1 MHQCTTLMVLILEDY
16 VMLTA
21 MKLVG
26 NINDIT
32 TYHTR
37 EENYYFSQAKEVDK
51 LLQEKNIKYQK
62 LESTEFVKV
71 NGNLC
76 KNLGLI
82 EEDTINE
89 EIFSNLLS
97 GKNQFGEKLTK
108 EHKVHGIDLT
118 FSAPKTVSVQGLVYK
133 DKNIIEAH
141 DRAVYET
148 MKEIEESHSF
158 SRPTSSE
165 SIESNK
171 MLFVTIRDG
180 FSREHDPH
188 LHTHCI
194 VMNMTEQNGKFTA
207 LDMKKIFNGDF
218 NKTFGAIYR
227 QKLASKLNSL
237 GYSISYTKKGEWRL
251 DIIPKEMEEEF
262 SKRHKQIIQAKEKL
276 KDINAWR
283 KTRAEKN
290 PLVDKK
296 EILADWNER
305 AEKTK
310 KKGSDTISKEEK
322 EKISKGQAVLSR
334 EEWAKRAQYSLEAQQ
349 ERQGRKNLTEKQKW
363 EYALRRATN
372 QKAVV
377 TAKQIITEYITEE
390 MRTEQWKN
398 ITYSQALTKLKEQVA
413 QGNILLLKLGEETK
427 GQEIYT
433 SKEMVETEKEYFSY
447 AGTKLNEKWK
457 TLETPEVDRFITDY
471 QKTATRKL
479 SEIQI
484 KGVKNIIKSK
494 TFLTMIQGDA
504 GSGKTTALRAVS
516 KYYKSCGIEVI
527 GLAMQGVAAKTL
539 GDETELKGM
548 TLASYLSQEQE
559 NSQRGE
565 TKTKPRVILL
575 DEASMLDSRNARD
588 LFKKAREKGDK
599 VILIGDINQ
608 LGAICAGK
616 PFERLVKDAQKAG
629 DLVTFN
635 ENYRQKDEQIRQ
647 AVEYAKQGK
656 MAESL
661 AIIETKEKGIT
672 EIQDRLDRRTK
683 VASLYNED
691 TLIITSTKLAREELN
706 KMIRQQLL
714 DNGTLNKESEKLFD
728 LTVLDDD
735 GIETPKQVSL
745 AIGEKILFTKNEY
758 KEIDI
763 RNGERAT
770 IQSIENKILI
780 VKSEDDRELKIDTEK
795 YPYIIDYGYALTTY
809 KSQGQT
815 YNKVVI
821 DADTTVP
828 VLNDMRNAYVNI
840 TRCRNEIQI
849 YTDDKDYL
857 KELAQE
863 RYIKQDTI
871 DIDMEKVAN
880 QQKVAISSLTIEK
893 NKKNNIIQK
902 EI

>member
-1 MHQCTTLMVLILEDY
+1 
-16 VMLTA
+16 MLTA

-26 NINDIT
+26 NIKDIT

-37 EENYYFSQAKEVDK
+37 EENYYFSQANEVDK
-51 LLQEKNIKYQK
+51 LLTEKEIKYQK
-62 LESTEFVKV
+62 MESIDYVRV

-76 KNLGLI
+76 KTLGLI
-82 EEDTINE
+82 EQDTINE
-89 EIFSNLLS
+89 EVFSNFLS
-97 GKNQFGEKLTK
+97 GKNQFGDKITK

-118 FSAPKTVSVQGLVYK
+118 FSAPKTVSVQGLIFK
-133 DKNIIEAH
+133 DKNIIDAH
-141 DRAVYET
+141 DKAVYET
-148 MKEIEESHSF
+148 MKEIEESHSY
-158 SRPTSSE
+158 SRPTSKE

-180 FSREHDPH
+180 YSREHDPH

-194 VMNMTEQNGKFTA
+194 VMNMTEQNGKYTA

-251 DIIPKEMEEEF
+251 DIIPKVMEEEF
-262 SKRHKQIIQAKEKL
+262 STRHKQIIKAKEKEA
-276 KDINAWR
+276 DINAWR
-283 KTRAEKN
+283 KTRADKN
-290 PLVDKK
+290 PLIEKE
-296 EILADWNER
+296 EILKDWNKR
-305 AEKTK
+305 IEKTSIK
-310 KKGSDTISKEEK
+310 ELTNNSKENIEK
-322 EKISKGQAVLSR
+322 ALRKQTILDRIEWSK
-334 EEWAKRAQYSLEAQQ
+334 KAQYSLEAKQ
-349 ERQGRKNLTEKQKW
+349 ERQGRDKLTENQKW

-372 QKAVV
+372 QSAIA
-377 TAKQIITEYITEE
+377 TEKQIITEYLTEE
-390 MRTEQWKN
+390 MRTEQWQN
-398 ITYSQALTKLKEQVA
+398 ITYLQALTKFKEQIK
-413 QGNILLLKLGEETK
+413 QGNIIVKQLVYKDKNGK
-427 GQEIYT
+427 IYKKQDFYT
-433 SKEMVETEKEYFSY
+433 SQEMIETEKEYFSY
-447 AGTKLNEKWK
+447 AGTFLNEKWK
-457 TLETPEVDRFITDY
+457 TLEMPEVDQFITEY

-479 SEIQI
+479 SDIQL
-484 KGVKNIIKSK
+484 KGVKNTIKSK

-504 GSGKTTALRAVS
+504 GSGKTTALKAVS
-516 KYYKSCGIEVI
+516 KYYESCGIEVV

-539 GDETELKGM
+539 GDETGLTGM
-548 TLASYLSQEQE
+548 TLASYLSQNKESPQVDITT
-559 NSQRGE
+559 SGL
-565 TKTKPRVILL
+565 TDKKKKPRVILF

-588 LFKKAREKGDK
+588 LFKKASKNGDK

-616 PFERLVKDAQKAG
+616 PFERLVKDAQNAG
-629 DLVTFN
+629 DLVNFN
-635 ENYRQKDEQIRQ
+635 ENYRQKDEQLRQ

-661 AIIETKEKGIT
+661 AIIESKENGIT

-691 TLIITSTKLAREELN
+691 TLIITSTKSAREELN

-728 LTVLDDD
+728 LTVLDED
-735 GIETPKQVSL
+735 GIETPKQVYL

-758 KEIDI
+758 KEYDI

-770 IQSIENKILI
+770 ITNIEDKFLT
-780 VKSEDDRELKIDTEK
+780 VKTEDNRELKIDTEK
-795 YPYIIDYGYALTTY
+795 FPYIIDYGYALTTY

-821 DADTTVP
+821 DADTSVP

-863 RYIKQDTI
+863 RYVEQDTL
-871 DIDMEKVAN
+871 DMGDNSIEEIKPIVVEK
-880 QQKVAISSLTIEK
+880 QKEQAKDKRNIA
-893 NKKNNIIQK
+893 NIID
-902 EI
+902 

>member
-1 MHQCTTLMVLILEDY
+1 
-16 VMLTA
+16 

-26 NINDIT
+26 NIKDIT

-37 EENYYFSQAKEVDK
+37 EENYYFSQANEVDK
-51 LLQEKNIKYQK
+51 LLTEKEIKYQK
-62 LESTEFVKV
+62 MESIDYVRV

-76 KNLGLI
+76 KTLGLI
-82 EEDTINE
+82 EQDTINE
-89 EIFSNLLS
+89 EVFSNFLS
-97 GKNQFGEKLTK
+97 GKNQFGDKITK

-118 FSAPKTVSVQGLVYK
+118 FSAPKTVSVQGLVFK
-133 DKNIIEAH
+133 DKNIIDAH
-141 DRAVYET
+141 DKAVYET
-148 MKEIEESHSF
+148 MKEIEESHSY
-158 SRPTSSE
+158 SRPTSKE

-180 FSREHDPH
+180 YSREHDPH

-194 VMNMTEQNGKFTA
+194 VMNMTEQNGKYTA

-251 DIIPKEMEEEF
+251 DIIPKELEEEF
-262 SKRHKQIIQAKEKL
+262 STRHKQILKAKEKEA
-276 KDINAWR
+276 DINAWR
-283 KTRAEKN
+283 KTRADKN
-290 PLVDKK
+290 PLVEK
-296 EILADWNER
+296 EKILKDWNER
-305 AEKTK
+305 AEKTSI
-310 KKGSDTISKEEK
+310 KGLVDNSKENIEK
-322 EKISKGQAVLSR
+322 VSR
-334 EEWAKRAQYSLEAQQ
+334 EQTITDRKDWANKAQYSLEAKQ
-349 ERQGRKNLTEKQKW
+349 ERQGRDNLTEQEKW
-363 EYALRRATN
+363 NLALRRATDQN
-372 QKAVV
+372 AIV
-377 TAKQIITEYITEE
+377 TEKQIITEYLTEE
-390 MRTEQWKN
+390 MRTEQWQD
-398 ITYSQALTKLKEQVA
+398 ITYLQALTKFKEQIK
-413 QGNILLLKLGEETK
+413 QGNIIVKQLVYKDKNGK
-427 GQEIYT
+427 IYKKQDFYT
-433 SKEMVETEKEYFSY
+433 SQEMIETEKEYFSY
-447 AGTKLNEKWK
+447 AGTFLNEKWK
-457 TLETPEVDRFITDY
+457 TLEMPEVDQFITEY

-479 SEIQI
+479 SDIQL
-484 KGVKNIIKSK
+484 KGVKNTIKSK

-504 GSGKTTALRAVS
+504 GSGKTTALKAVS
-516 KYYKSCGIEVI
+516 KYYESCGIEVV

-539 GDETELKGM
+539 GDETGLKGM
-548 TLASYLSQEQE
+548 TLASYLSQNKESPQVDITTSGLVDK
-559 NSQRGE
+559 N
-565 TKTKPRVILL
+565 KKPRVILF

-588 LFKKAREKGDK
+588 LFKKASKNGDK

-616 PFERLVKDAQKAG
+616 PFERLVKDAQNAG
-629 DLVTFN
+629 DLVNFN
-635 ENYRQKDEQIRQ
+635 ENYRQKDEQLRQ

-661 AIIETKEKGIT
+661 AIIESKENGIT

-691 TLIITSTKLAREELN
+691 TLIITSTKSAREELN

-728 LTVLDDD
+728 LTVLDED
-735 GIETPKQVSL
+735 GIETPKQVYL

-758 KEIDI
+758 KEYDI

-770 IQSIENKILI
+770 ITNIEDKFLT
-780 VKSEDDRELKIDTEK
+780 VKTEDNRELKIDTEK
-795 YPYIIDYGYALTTY
+795 FPYIIDYGYALTTY

-821 DADTTVP
+821 DADTSVP

-863 RYIKQDTI
+863 RYVEQDTLDMRDNTIKQT
-871 DIDMEKVAN
+871 KF
-880 QQKVAISSLTIEK
+880 KPIEK
-893 NKKNNIIQK
+893 QIDKDKDRQNTV
-902 EI
+902 ER

>member
-1 MHQCTTLMVLILEDY
+1 
-16 VMLTA
+16 

-26 NINDIT
+26 NIKDIT
-32 TYHTR
+32 SYHTK
-37 EENYYFSQAKEVDK
+37 EENYYFSQANEVDR
-51 LLQEKNIKYQK
+51 LLEENNIKYQK
-62 LESTEFVKV
+62 TESLSYVKV

-76 KNLGLI
+76 KTLGLI
-82 EEDTINE
+82 EQDTINE
-89 EIFSNLLS
+89 EMFSYFLS
-97 GKNQFGEKLTK
+97 GKNQFGDKVTK

-118 FSAPKTVSVQGLVYK
+118 FSAPKTVSVQGLVFK
-133 DKNIIEAH
+133 DKNVIEAH
-141 DRAVYET
+141 DKAVYET

-158 SRPTSSE
+158 SRPMANE
-165 SIESNK
+165 SIESKK

-180 FSREHDPH
+180 YSREHDPH

-194 VMNMTEQNGKFTA
+194 VMNMTEHNKKFTA

-227 QKLASKLNSL
+227 QKLAAKLHSL

-262 SKRHKQIIQAKEKL
+262 STRHKQILKAKEKEA
-276 KDINAWR
+276 DINAWR
-283 KTRAEKN
+283 KTRADKN
-290 PLVDKK
+290 PLVEKDK
-296 EILADWNER
+296 ILKDWNER
-305 AEKTK
+305 AEKTSI
-310 KKGSDTISKEEK
+310 KGLVDNSKENI
-322 EKISKGQAVLSR
+322 EKISR
-334 EEWAKRAQYSLEAQQ
+334 EQTITDRKDWANKAQYSLEAKQ
-349 ERQGRKNLTEKQKW
+349 ERQGRDNLTEQEKW
-363 EYALRRATN
+363 NLALRRATN
-372 QKAVV
+372 QNAIV
-377 TAKQIITEYITEE
+377 TEKQIITEYLTEE
-390 MRTEQWKN
+390 MRTEHWQD
-398 ITYSQALTKLKEQVA
+398 ITYLQAQAKFNKQVER
-413 QGNILLLKLGEETK
+413 GNIIIKPLVYTDNTGKVFRE
-427 GQEIYT
+427 QNFYT
-433 SKEMVETEKEYFSY
+433 SQEMIETEKEYFSY
-447 AGTKLNEKWK
+447 AGTFLNEKWK
-457 TLETPEVDRFITDY
+457 TLEMPEVDQFITEY
-471 QKTATRKL
+471 QKTATKKL
-479 SEIQI
+479 SDIQL
-484 KGVKNIIKSK
+484 KGVKNTIKSK

-504 GSGKTTALRAVS
+504 GSGKTTALKAVS
-516 KYYKSCGIEVI
+516 KYYESCGIEVV

-539 GDETELKGM
+539 GDETGLTGM
-548 TLASYLSQEQE
+548 TLASYLSQNKESPQVDITT
-559 NSQRGE
+559 SGL
-565 TKTKPRVILL
+565 TDKKKKPRVILF

-588 LFKKAREKGDK
+588 LFKKASKNGDK

-616 PFERLVKDAQKAG
+616 PFERLVKDAQNAG
-629 DLVTFN
+629 DLVNFN
-635 ENYRQKDEQIRQ
+635 ENYRQKDEQLRQ

-661 AIIETKEKGIT
+661 AIIESKENGIT

-691 TLIITSTKLAREELN
+691 TLIITSTKSAREELN

-728 LTVLDDD
+728 LTVLDED
-735 GIETPKQVSL
+735 GIETPKQVYL

-758 KEIDI
+758 KEYDI

-770 IQSIENKILI
+770 ITDIEDKFLT
-780 VKSEDDRELKIDTEK
+780 VKTEDNRELKIDTEK
-795 YPYIIDYGYALTTY
+795 FPYIIDYGYALTTY

-821 DADTTVP
+821 DADTSVP

-863 RYIKQDTI
+863 RYVEQDTL
-871 DIDMEKVAN
+871 DMGDNSIEEIKPIVVEK
-880 QQKVAISSLTIEK
+880 QKEQAKDKRNIA
-893 NKKNNIIQK
+893 NIID
-902 EI
+902 

>member
-1 MHQCTTLMVLILEDY
+1 
-16 VMLTA
+16 MLTA
-21 MKLVG
+21 KKLVG

-158 SRPTSSE
+158 SRPTSTE

-194 VMNMTEQNGKFTA
+194 VMNITEQKGKYTA

-276 KDINAWR
+276 NDINAWR

-322 EKISKGQAVLSR
+322 EKISKGQTVLRR

-413 QGNILLLKLGEETK
+413 QGNILLLKLGDETK

-447 AGTKLNEKWK
+447 AGTFLNEKWK

-559 NSQRGE
+559 NSQSGE

-661 AIIETKEKGIT
+661 AIIEMKEKGIT

-770 IQSIENKILI
+770 IMSIENKILI

-821 DADTTVP
+821 DADTSVP